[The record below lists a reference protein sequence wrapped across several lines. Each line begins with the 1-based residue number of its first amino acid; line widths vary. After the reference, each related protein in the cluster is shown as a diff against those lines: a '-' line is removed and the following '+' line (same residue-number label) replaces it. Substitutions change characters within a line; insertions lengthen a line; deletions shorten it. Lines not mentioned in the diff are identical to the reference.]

1 MKCHRPCAAL
11 SDGAAVPVFVGP
23 KVDFF
28 FLPKALRGTRAIVC
42 VQRVGGLTG
51 NLIARDLRK
60 PFLPEPPACWI
71 EIRYSFHDAILGPGA
86 RAE

>member
-11 SDGAAVPVFVGP
+11 SDGAAVPALAGP

-28 FLPKALRGTRAIVC
+28 FPKAPRGTRAIVC
-42 VQRVGGLTG
+42 VQRISGLTG
-51 NLIARDLRK
+51 NLVARDLRK
-60 PFLPEPPACWI
+60 PILPEPPACWI
-71 EIRYSFHDAILGPGA
+71 EIRYPFHDAILGPGA